1 LIYLAP
7 MKDFLRSFVYA
18 IQGIRTSLRE
28 QRNLKVQL
36 MVALLTIGA
45 GFYFNIT
52 AVEWCLVL
60 LTIGLVIGLEM
71 INTSIEKTVDLV
83 TKEWHPLA
91 GKAKDMAAGA
101 VLIASVI
108 AVVVGIII
116 FRKYCFA

>member
-1 LIYLAP
+1 
-7 MKDFLRSFVYA
+7 MKAFFRSFVFA
-18 IQGIRTSLRE
+18 IKGIRSSLRE

-36 MVALLTIGA
+36 VVALLTVGA

-52 AVEWCLVL
+52 ATEWCLVL

-71 INTSIEKTVDLV
+71 INTAIEKTVDLV
-83 TKEWHPLA
+83 TTEWHPLA

-101 VLIASVI
+101 VLIASIV